1 MQVMQGRGRLLPVWP
16 VTLGRGR
23 RSRDQ
28 CVVCVAEDNSKDTV
42 FVVSRWNGVSCTLRS
57 SAQLTGAPNRKG
69 LSVCLPCWSSLLWLT
84 DNDHVVMSVGTS
96 SLGSFSS
103 LSFDIIRCHVLPSYL
118 TGSLFPL
125 LYYIVSMLLCFRQL
139 FSLST
144 QGRKILLAN
153 CSYQWKCQLFP
164 FFSELLVV
172 V

>member
-23 RSRDQ
+23 CSREACRVWD
-28 CVVCVAEDNSKDTV
+28 DYGN
-42 FVVSRWNGVSCTLRS
+42 
-57 SAQLTGAPNRKG
+57 
-69 LSVCLPCWSSLLWLT
+69 SVCCCPVEWCELHPAIQCSTHKGAEQRGSVCPPYWSFLLRLT

-144 QGRKILLAN
+144 QGKKILLAN

>member
-16 VTLGRGR
+16 VTLGRRR

-28 CVVCVAEDNSKDTV
+28 CEACRVGDDYENTVLVLAPWMVWVCTPAIQCSTHK
-42 FVVSRWNGVSCTLRS
+42 GVEQR
-57 SAQLTGAPNRKG
+57 R
-69 LSVCLPCWSSLLWLT
+69 SVCPPYWSSLLRFT

-144 QGRKILLAN
+144 QGKKILLAN